1 MPPKATRRTTAE
13 RGKPGGVDA
22 TALFKEESKPAWKPD
37 SIESHRAR
45 MDRINLEILK
55 LLSERAAHA
64 NEIGRIK
71 HNSGV
76 PVYLPAREREVI
88 EGMVAANPGPLS
100 ADHIARIYTEIIS
113 ACRALEHVP
122 RVAFLGPEH
131 TYSHEAARGAF
142 GGSVEYAPQAS
153 FAAVFQEIQNGR
165 ADFGV
170 VPIENST
177 EGQVKENLDL
187 LIDTPLVIVSEI
199 LQPVRHALMSRDG
212 DPAKVRRIVSH
223 QQSLGQC
230 RGYLSSNFAD
240 RELEAVASNALAAQR
255 AVQDA
260 SLGAIASRAAA
271 EAYGLQVIAEN
282 IQDLA
287 QNTTRFLVIGTRAA
301 AKSGRDKTTI
311 LFAVPDKVGAL
322 NTALSLFAKSKINI
336 SKIESRPL
344 RGRSW
349 EYLFFVDLEGHR
361 DDPRVKRALAALRQ
375 RTLFLK
381 IAGSYPEARSA
392 AG

>member
-1 MPPKATRRTTAE
+1 MPSKATRKNTA
-13 RGKPGGVDA
+13 RRKPPARADA
-22 TALFKEESKPAWKPD
+22 TALFKAESQPPWQPD

-55 LLSERAAHA
+55 LVSERASHA

-71 HNSGV
+71 HSSGV
-76 PVYLPAREREVI
+76 AVYLPGREREVI

-100 ADHIARIYTEIIS
+100 AEHIARIYTEIIS

-122 RVAFLGPEH
+122 RVAYLGPEH

-142 GGSVEYAPQAS
+142 GASVEFAPQAS
-153 FAAVFQEIQNGR
+153 FAAVFQEVQNAR

-177 EGQVKENLDL
+177 EGQVKEVLDL
-187 LIDTPLVIVSEI
+187 LIDTPLVIISEI
-199 LQPVRHALMSRDG
+199 LQPVRHALMSLDG

-255 AVQDA
+255 AAQDA

-271 EAYGLQVIAEN
+271 EAYGLKVIAEN

-287 QNTTRFLVIGTRAA
+287 QNTTRFLVIGTRAVP
-301 AKSGRDKTTI
+301 KSGRDKTTI

-322 NTALSLFAKSKINI
+322 NTALNLFAKSKINI

-349 EYLFFVDLEGHR
+349 EYLFFVDLEGHS
-361 DDPRVKRALAALRQ
+361 DDPRVKRALTALKA

-381 IAGSYPEARSA
+381 VAGSYPEARSA